1 MTSACSGFSVTPA
14 SIDFGI
20 IPYNGASSPDL
31 YISITAGASAS
42 LDITYSYSINPTGH
56 GEMVFDTGVLP
67 NPFTLAA
74 GANYQMGTY
83 FGCSGYNEPYVGIIS
98 LQAVCQ
104 GNSFTLASI
113 PFSAS
118 CVATLPP
125 TTTPAPAPP
134 TTVPPTTVPATTV
147 PPPSTGNAACTI
159 SSSPNTLVFSN
170 PIVGSC
176 SAPQTV
182 TLTAGHYSPGFGPFT
197 FYLASGYFNSYV
209 ISGSTCTSELYP
221 DQTCS
226 FQVQFCPATGTSPQ
240 NAVLVGSAIC
250 PYNGVPPQEW
260 TSINLYGST

>member
-1 MTSACSGFSVTPA
+1 
-14 SIDFGI
+14 
-20 IPYNGASSPDL
+20 
-31 YISITAGASAS
+31 
-42 LDITYSYSINPTGH
+42 
-56 GEMVFDTGVLP
+56 MVFDTGALP

-83 FGCSGYNEPYVGIIS
+83 FVCSGYNEPYVGLIS

-104 GNSFTLASI
+104 GDSFTLASI

-147 PPPSTGNAACTI
+147 PPPSTGNAACSI
-159 SSSPNTLVFSN
+159 SSSPPNLFFPNQIGGT
-170 PIVGSC
+170 C
-176 SAPQTV
+176 SVLQTV
-182 TLTAGHYSPGFGPFT
+182 TVTAGHYSPGFGPFT
-197 FYLASGYFNSYV
+197 LYIASGYFDYI

-226 FQVQFCPATGTSPQ
+226 FQVQFCPPAGTSPGLNQ
-240 NAVLVGSAIC
+240 YAILAGSAIC
-250 PYNGVPPQEW
+250 PYNGVPAQEW
-260 TSINLYGST
+260 ITVNLYGTT